1 MAFPD
6 EPTSKRDVVS
16 RSAWLAIVVMALGAS
31 CFVTSELL
39 PASLLSPIAEG
50 LSVSEGVAGQ
60 AISVTAFFA
69 VLGSLFAST
78 FTGMLD
84 RRLVVII
91 CIWLVILGA
100 VSVAL
105 APNYYTML
113 AGRALF
119 GLALGVFWATSASIV
134 LRLARPQDVPLAFSL
149 MFGAIPIAMT
159 VTVPIASALAA
170 LWGWR
175 SAFLLIAG
183 LGTMFLLLLAVVLPP
198 LPAHRRANIMGV
210 LSVSKREGI
219 PVAMLAIFLV
229 FAGKFSLFSYVRPFL
244 EGEFGHQSSA
254 IVTML
259 FVFGV
264 ANLVGTSVSSFMIRH
279 DLIATLS
286 LSSLAVSLSAV
297 GLILFSGSIW
307 KVGMLIAVWG
317 FSVGCIPPAW
327 TTWITRRLQDDAE
340 NAGCLQFSVMQLAIA
355 AGVVSG
361 GVGIEQFGRTGPYIL
376 GAVFLISAAILI
388 RWKLSRAEMPVS
400 LAIPRSRRTVC
411 EQRAD
416 GLGVEDMGVE
426 DMGAEEMGTE
436 DMG

>member
-1 MAFPD
+1 MCEDFSRNGASVAFPG
-6 EPTSKRDVVS
+6 EPDSGRHAVS
-16 RSAWLAIVVMALGAS
+16 RSAWPAIIVLALGAS

-50 LSVSEGVAGQ
+50 LNVSEGVAGQ

-84 RRLVVII
+84 RRLVVMI
-91 CIWLVILGA
+91 CILMAVLGA

-105 APNYYTML
+105 APNYYAML
-113 AGRALF
+113 TGRALF
-119 GLALGVFWATSASIV
+119 GLALGVFWATSASII
-134 LRLARPQDVPLAFSL
+134 LRLARPHHVPLALSL

-159 VTVPIASALAA
+159 ITVPVASALAA

-175 SAFLLIAG
+175 SAFFLIAG

-198 LPAHRRANIMGV
+198 LPAHRRANIVGV
-210 LSVSKREGI
+210 LRLPMREGI
-219 PVAMLAIFLV
+219 PVAMLALFLV
-229 FAGKFSLFSYVRPFL
+229 FAGKFSLFAYVRPFL

-264 ANLVGTSVSSFMIRH
+264 ANLAGTSVSSFMIRH
-279 DLIATLS
+279 DLTTTLS
-286 LSSLAVSLSAV
+286 LSSLVVSLSAI
-297 GLILFSGSIW
+297 GLVLFSGSIW
-307 KVGMLIAVWG
+307 KIGMLIAFWG

-327 TTWITRRLQDDAE
+327 TTWMTRKLEDDAE

-361 GVGIEQFGRTGPYIL
+361 GVGIEQFGRSGPYIL
-376 GAVFLISAAILI
+376 GAIFLISAAILI
-388 RWKLSRAEMPVS
+388 RWKLSRPEMPVS
-400 LAIPRSRRTVC
+400 RTMPQSHQTVC
-411 EQRAD
+411 EAR
-416 GLGVEDMGVE
+416 
-426 DMGAEEMGTE
+426 AEELG
-436 DMG
+436 

>member
-6 EPTSKRDVVS
+6 ELTSEGRAVS
-16 RSAWLAIVVMALGAS
+16 RSAWPAIVVLALGAS

-50 LSVSEGVAGQ
+50 LNVSEGVAGQ
-60 AISVTAFFA
+60 AISITAFFA

-78 FTGMLD
+78 FTGTLD

-91 CIWLVILGA
+91 CICLVVLGA

-105 APNYYTML
+105 APNYYAML
-113 AGRALF
+113 TGRALF
-119 GLALGVFWATSASIV
+119 GLALGVFWATSASII
-134 LRLARPQDVPLAFSL
+134 LRLARPHDVPLALSL

-159 VTVPIASALAA
+159 ITVPIASALAA

-183 LGTMFLLLLAVVLPP
+183 LGTMLLLLLAVVLPP
-198 LPAHRRANIMGV
+198 LPAHRRGNIMGV
-210 LSVSKREGI
+210 LRLPRREGI
-219 PVAMLAIFLV
+219 PVALFALFLV
-229 FAGKFSLFSYVRPFL
+229 FAGMFSLFSYVRPFL

-264 ANLVGTSVSSFMIRH
+264 ANLAGTSVSSFMIQR
-279 DLIATLS
+279 DLIATLA
-286 LSSLAVSLSAV
+286 LSSLVVSLSAI
-297 GLILFSGSIW
+297 GLVLSSGSFW
-307 KVGMLIAVWG
+307 KVGILIAFWG
-317 FSVGCIPPAW
+317 FAVGSIPPAW
-327 TTWITRRLQDDAE
+327 TTWMTRKLEDDAE

-361 GVGIEQFGRTGPYIL
+361 GVGIEQFGRTGPYVL
-376 GAVFLISAAILI
+376 GAIFLISAAILI
-388 RWKLSRAEMPVS
+388 RWKLPRPEMPVDC
-400 LAIPRSRRTVC
+400 AIPRSRRPACV
-411 EQRAD
+411 AS
-416 GLGVEDMGVE
+416 
-426 DMGAEEMGTE
+426 TE
-436 DMG
+436 DPG